1 MSSSEDAFQAVK
13 SEASMATKQS
23 KETLLKILAEIDSVF
38 QHIDSMDRAIT
49 AKEQALDHLE
59 RESSNLI

>member
-1 MSSSEDAFQAVK
+1 
-13 SEASMATKQS
+13 MATKQS

-49 AKEQALDHLE
+49 AKEQAIDFLE
-59 RESSNLI
+59 RQI